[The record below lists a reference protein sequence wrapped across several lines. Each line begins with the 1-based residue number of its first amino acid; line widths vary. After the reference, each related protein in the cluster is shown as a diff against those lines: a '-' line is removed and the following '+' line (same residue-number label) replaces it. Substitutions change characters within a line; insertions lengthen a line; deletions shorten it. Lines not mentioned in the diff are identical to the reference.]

1 MRSTPERM
9 IRLRFP
15 SGAINFKYLKEEVVA
30 EPEVLDYID
39 QLPKNSIFYD
49 LGANVGYFSLYA
61 AITGK
66 QVYAFEPFPPNFDGL
81 RANMGENVGLSRRIR
96 PFKYAIS
103 DNEGVVTLNYQTEDI
118 GSYGVTIETDT
129 FSSQIRKKYAKL
141 EVMGNTLDSIKEK
154 HNLPYPDHLK
164 VDIDGSEYIFL
175 RNADKCL
182 RNAKSM
188 MLELYTGN
196 QYYER
201 CVKILNLYGY
211 ELRIQYTIESDDK
224 GKLVNAFYEKS

>member
-1 MRSTPERM
+1 M
-9 IRLRFP
+9 
-15 SGAINFKYLKEEVVA
+15 
-30 EPEVLDYID
+30 
-39 QLPKNSIFYD
+39 
-49 LGANVGYFSLYA
+49 
-61 AITGK
+61 
-66 QVYAFEPFPPNFDGL
+66 
-81 RANMGENVGLSRRIR
+81 
-96 PFKYAIS
+96 
-103 DNEGVVTLNYQTEDI
+103 TLNYQTDDI

-188 MLELYTGN
+188 MIELYKGN
-196 QYYER
+196 DYYER
-201 CVKILNLYGY
+201 CHKILRVYGFS
-211 ELRIQYTIESDDK
+211 LRIEYQIEKDENGS
-224 GKLVNAFYEKS
+224 LVNAFYEKS